1 MDQRIPAVLQR
12 GQGSLTL
19 NLWPVSGGGRQAG
32 SLQIPLQNSS
42 FLPFSLS
49 FPSQSYFLNSPSLL
63 FISFTL
69 HRFFLFSFLPSSFS
83 FYKCF
88 CLSCASW
95 KCFCAFAND
104 HERARYTPRS
114 QLRRSE
120 HPKPTRLPKA
130 LSNSIQ
136 PILSF
141 LIFHL
146 SSPQGSALLLL

>member
-83 FYKCF
+83 NVF
-88 CLSCASW
+88 
-95 KCFCAFAND
+95 AFHVPVGNV
-104 HERARYTPRS
+104 
-114 QLRRSE
+114 
-120 HPKPTRLPKA
+120 
-130 LSNSIQ
+130 
-136 PILSF
+136 
-141 LIFHL
+141 
-146 SSPQGSALLLL
+146 SALLQMTTRGRATPRGPSSAALSTLNPPGFLRLLAIQFNQFSVS

>member
-69 HRFFLFSFLPSSFS
+69 HRFFLFSFLPSSFF

-88 CLSCASW
+88 CLSCA
-95 KCFCAFAND
+95 NVG
-104 HERARYTPRS
+104 
-114 QLRRSE
+114 
-120 HPKPTRLPKA
+120 
-130 LSNSIQ
+130 NV
-136 PILSF
+136 
-141 LIFHL
+141 
-146 SSPQGSALLLL
+146 SALLQMTTRGRATPRGSSSAALRTLNPPGFLRLLAIQFNQFSVS